1 METVGGTAPSPRVLQ
16 SLSVGQWSTP
26 EAGPQA
32 APRPPL
38 EMTEP
43 QAGWQRKDHT
53 GLGTCRLWLW
63 PASPWM
69 DKCSGERLQ
78 GSGRHPSW
86 GWWGQLPLHPHL
98 GAAENVTQHR
108 RPPRPAAGRALNPG
122 VLARQPQGPVK
133 EPGEKAKGRQWGH
146 HQPHLCTAV
155 GMKMSRGPGLRA
167 TPHDRA
173 AQGHAEEIPALRSS
187 DAKLEITR
195 PPGAYPFGRHEG
207 RQQRHTGR
215 AGL

>member
-98 GAAENVTQHR
+98 GASPPSESCPCVPPEHR
-108 RPPRPAAGRALNPG
+108 LCCTPTLQRLGGPGQVMEGKTSSDPSSHMQGQAGRHSPTHTHTHTHTHTPILPSPMGAS
-122 VLARQPQGPVK
+122 QPSQ
-133 EPGEKAKGRQWGH
+133 H
-146 HQPHLCTAV
+146 TAAEAV
-155 GMKMSRGPGLRA
+155 ILSWGPGDIIY
-167 TPHDRA
+167 H
-173 AQGHAEEIPALRSS
+173 
-187 DAKLEITR
+187 
-195 PPGAYPFGRHEG
+195 PPD
-207 RQQRHTGR
+207 T
-215 AGL
+215 